1 MSGGTDGVSSCWG
14 KACDVMVKR
23 GGPWWRNWPRL
34 NMKYLSVKWSVSFHH
49 SSSDWLLTNSFF
61 AQEPKCKDGSE
72 YFDSRMDNFT
82 TDTLAPSQFSALLW
96 SPGSSH
102 VLSQRSESTNAV
114 SSDALRQNIYENF
127 MRELEMSRTNL
138 ENTETSSETE
148 DSSGESLSSLE
159 QLDLLYE
166 KEQGVVRK
174 AGWLFFKPLVTLQKE
189 KKLELVTRRKWKQ
202 YWVTLKGKPP
212 RCSFG
217 LAAAVV
223 SIVSQELHACW
234 FLLAGLGGS
243 EIHA

>member
-1 MSGGTDGVSSCWG
+1 MGFSWENPEFWRRWCQWLLTQSLWCNGE
-14 KACDVMVKR
+14 KR
-23 GGPWWRNWPRL
+23 WPL
-34 NMKYLSVKWSVSFHH
+34 MKELAVAKHETNLHAKWSVSFHCW
-49 SSSDWLLTNSFF
+49 SLAIPFSL
-61 AQEPKCKDGSE
+61 QEPKCKDGSE

-82 TDTLAPSQFSALLW
+82 TDTLAPSQVSTLLW

-189 KKLELVTRRKWKQ
+189 KKLELVTRRKWKH
-202 YWVTLKGKPP
+202 YWVTLKGKPSH
-212 RCSFG
+212 CSFG
-217 LAAAVV
+217 LATAVV
-223 SIVSQELHACW
+223 SFVS
-234 FLLAGLGGS
+234 
-243 EIHA
+243 

>member
-1 MSGGTDGVSSCWG
+1 MGFCWENCEWWHRQHQWLPRQSLWCIGEKRWTLMKELTMAKHETNLNAKWGVYFHRSSR
-14 KACDVMVKR
+14 D
-23 GGPWWRNWPRL
+23 
-34 NMKYLSVKWSVSFHH
+34 WS
-49 SSSDWLLTNSFF
+49 LAISFF
-61 AQEPKCKDGSE
+61 TQEPKCKDGSE

-82 TDTLAPSQFSALLW
+82 TDTLAPSQLSALLW

-212 RCSFG
+212 CCSCG
-217 LAAAVV
+217 LAAAVAFIA
-223 SIVSQELHACW
+223 SRQLFTHAGFC
-234 FLLAGLGGS
+234 
-243 EIHA
+243 

>member
-1 MSGGTDGVSSCWG
+1 
-14 KACDVMVKR
+14 
-23 GGPWWRNWPRL
+23 
-34 NMKYLSVKWSVSFHH
+34 
-49 SSSDWLLTNSFF
+49 
-61 AQEPKCKDGSE
+61 
-72 YFDSRMDNFT
+72 MDNFS
-82 TDTLAPSQFSALLW
+82 TDTLAPSQLSALLW

-148 DSSGESLSSLE
+148 DSSSESLSSLE

-202 YWVTLKGKPP
+202 YWVTLKGKVLC
-212 RCSFG
+212 CSSG
-217 LAAAVV
+217 LAAAIV
-223 SIVSQELHACW
+223 SI
-234 FLLAGLGGS
+234 GS
-243 EIHA
+243 PQLFMHDGSY

>member
-1 MSGGTDGVSSCWG
+1 MQI
-14 KACDVMVKR
+14 
-23 GGPWWRNWPRL
+23 
-34 NMKYLSVKWSVSFHH
+34 
-49 SSSDWLLTNSFF
+49 NSFY

-72 YFDSRMDNFT
+72 YFDSRMDNFN
-82 TDTLAPSQFSALLW
+82 TDTLAPSQLSALLW

-127 MRELEMSRTNL
+127 MRELEMSRMNL

-212 RCSFG
+212 
-217 LAAAVV
+217 
-223 SIVSQELHACW
+223 H
-234 FLLAGLGGS
+234 
-243 EIHA
+243 

>member
-1 MSGGTDGVSSCWG
+1 
-14 KACDVMVKR
+14 
-23 GGPWWRNWPRL
+23 
-34 NMKYLSVKWSVSFHH
+34 
-49 SSSDWLLTNSFF
+49 
-61 AQEPKCKDGSE
+61 
-72 YFDSRMDNFT
+72 MDNFT
-82 TDTLAPSQFSALLW
+82 TDMLAPSQLSASLW

-202 YWVTLKGKPP
+202 YWVTLKGKPSC
-212 RCSFG
+212 CSLG
-217 LAAAVV
+217 LAVAVV
-223 SIVSQELHACW
+223 SIVFWQLFMHA
-234 FLLAGLGGS
+234 GS
-243 EIHA
+243 CEQIKWDQKFMPNFTWSTHMLKVEHMPKQPA